1 MALLKYRRRAPAND
15 EEPFRVTMENTES
28 LPYWDSQAA
37 VYQEPAGDEVCEIPG
52 ENNHLNS
59 KWVKLAVGFV
69 GGLVFSKLVR

>member
-28 LPYWDSQAA
+28 LPYWDSQAT
-37 VYQEPAGDEVCEIPG
+37 VIQQPLNDEVCEIPVS
-52 ENNHLNS
+52 NNHLNS
-59 KWVKLAVGFV
+59 KWAKLALGFV